1 MAASRNDGS
10 ALEKTS
16 AARSWAKLTANDEPT
31 LPALYGDEVE
41 ASAPA
46 RPGVRDG
53 VGTVAPR
60 RLVGGD
66 GSGGARNA
74 EAGRIDVGSISGSGS
89 PAVRFVTKCIAI
101 ANSSKVSRPS
111 RSRSASSSTLSSS
124 ASGIFERCSNLRAP
138 ASDTEPASDI
148 GPESSDC
155 NTERK
160 TPSYFL
166 RTTAAHGER
175 EREREHGSA
184 KSIGQRASRE
194 PIGGARKGVEGCSRA
209 HVLTCQ
215 G

>member
-1 MAASRNDGS
+1 VAASRNDGS

-74 EAGRIDVGSISGSGS
+74 EAGRIALMMLWRYAFFYL
-89 PAVRFVTKCIAI
+89 PLTPLFRQ
-101 ANSSKVSRPS
+101 
-111 RSRSASSSTLSSS
+111 
-124 ASGIFERCSNLRAP
+124 
-138 ASDTEPASDI
+138 I
-148 GPESSDC
+148 G
-155 NTERK
+155 
-160 TPSYFL
+160 
-166 RTTAAHGER
+166 
-175 EREREHGSA
+175 
-184 KSIGQRASRE
+184 
-194 PIGGARKGVEGCSRA
+194 RA
-209 HVLTCQ
+209 HV
-215 G
+215 